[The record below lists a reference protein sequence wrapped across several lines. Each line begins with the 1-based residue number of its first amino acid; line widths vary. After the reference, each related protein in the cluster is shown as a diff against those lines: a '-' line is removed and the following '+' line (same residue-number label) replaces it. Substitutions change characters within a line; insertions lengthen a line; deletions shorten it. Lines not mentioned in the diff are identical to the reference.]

1 MKGSHVVTMCGP
13 VAETTLLAVL
23 LLVVV
28 LLPRSVAI
36 LSSALEI
43 LLTMNPPHP
52 IREAFSFQFW
62 GNRSSITIHLIGWFD
77 FKILRRILEAKSQKE
92 INISTKNAMQK
103 GAYIKN
109 STCSCILTSMWT
121 TKTIC
126 WLWILVRNM
135 GEYVFSPGFK
145 PFLCAIRRLFSTADL
160 PNFW

>member
-52 IREAFSFQFW
+52 IIEAFSFQFW
-62 GNRSSITIHLIGWFD
+62 GNRSSITIHLIG
-77 FKILRRILEAKSQKE
+77 
-92 INISTKNAMQK
+92 
-103 GAYIKN
+103 
-109 STCSCILTSMWT
+109 
-121 TKTIC
+121 
-126 WLWILVRNM
+126 
-135 GEYVFSPGFK
+135 
-145 PFLCAIRRLFSTADL
+145 
-160 PNFW
+160 